1 MEVGGDI
8 MLIGMNSA
16 YKHEF
21 FDFAT
26 ITFQNNPIGVRLWLK
41 HSNNKRFGA
50 TEGYA
55 VYDISIED
63 AQKYLGY
70 TFKDSK
76 AVLFKGK
83 AVPNTAFYGHI
94 HSEEKGFS
102 HSSLA
107 DMPFES
113 NVTLVTSA
121 SVTQNGNTKIVDYL
135 TEEELSGKL
144 FPEYLSSSD
153 IRFKNLVRII
163 SNALFVGNFVYSAKK
178 DANGASRNVILDI
191 SLEAGLV
198 ITMKGIYM
206 VEELIK

>member
-1 MEVGGDI
+1 

-16 YKHEF
+16 YKHGF

-70 TFKDSK
+70 TLKDSK
-76 AVLFKGK
+76 AVLFNGK
-83 AVPNTAFYGHI
+83 PVPNTKFYGHT
-94 HSEEKGFS
+94 HSGEKEFS
-102 HSSLA
+102 RSSRT

-135 TEEELSGKL
+135 TEEELGGKL

-153 IRFKNLVRII
+153 TRFKNLVRII

-178 DANGASRNVILDI
+178 DSNGASEDVILDI

-198 ITMKGIYM
+198 ITIKGIYKI
-206 VEELIK
+206 EELIK

>member
-1 MEVGGDI
+1 
-8 MLIGMNSA
+8 MLVGMNSA
-16 YKHEF
+16 YKHGF

-26 ITFQNNPIGVRLWLK
+26 ISFQNSPIGVRLWLK

-70 TFKDSK
+70 SLKDSK
-76 AVLFKGK
+76 AVLFNDKP
-83 AVPNTAFYGHI
+83 VPNTKFYGHI

-102 HSSLA
+102 RSSLA

-121 SVTQNGNTKIVDYL
+121 SMTKNGNTKIIDYL

-144 FPEYLSSSD
+144 SPEYLSSGD
-153 IRFKNLVRII
+153 TRFKNLVRII

-178 DANGASRNVILDI
+178 DSNGASEDVILDV

-198 ITMKGIYM
+198 ITMKGIYKI
-206 VEELIK
+206 EELIK

>member
-1 MEVGGDI
+1 
-8 MLIGMNSA
+8 MLIGINSA
-16 YKHEF
+16 YKHGF

-70 TFKDSK
+70 TLRDSK
-76 AVLFKGK
+76 AVLFNGK
-83 AVPNTAFYGHI
+83 PVPNTSFYGHI
-94 HSEEKGFS
+94 HTPDDAHKKVDKCRV
-102 HSSLA
+102 

-135 TEEELSGKL
+135 TEEELGGKL

-153 IRFKNLVRII
+153 TRFKNLVRII
-163 SNALFVGNFVYSAKK
+163 SNALFVGNFVYSSKK
-178 DANGASRNVILDI
+178 DSNGASEDVILDI

-198 ITMKGIYM
+198 ITIKGIYKI
-206 VEELIK
+206 EELIK